1 MRKVQN
7 RVRKKNSRK
16 AARSQICENLESK
29 KLSKILWKKL
39 NRQSMKGR
47 KNEWERVTAEQ
58 NSEGLKKEQSHGKA
72 FEFKVL
78 NVR

>member
-1 MRKVQN
+1 
-7 RVRKKNSRK
+7 
-16 AARSQICENLESK
+16 
-29 KLSKILWKKL
+29 
-39 NRQSMKGR
+39 MKGR